1 MLVRFFMLD
10 EKKLIEIIEAALE
23 LKKGTINSGDEEWHS
38 LWDSLGHLS
47 ILVKLDQELEGKC
60 SKIKDLSK
68 ATSINL
74 IKEVLKSNNLYK
86 D

>member
-1 MLVRFFMLD
+1 MLD
-10 EKKLIEIIEAALE
+10 EKKLLEIIEEALE
-23 LKKGTINSGDEEWHS
+23 LKKGTISSGDEEWHS

>member
-1 MLVRFFMLD
+1 MLN
-10 EKKLIEIIEAALE
+10 EKELIDIIEKALE
-23 LKKGTINSGDEEWHS
+23 LRKGTIISGDKDWYS

-47 ILVKLDQELEGKC
+47 ILVKLDQVLGGKC
-60 SKIKDLSK
+60 SKIKELSK
-68 ATSINL
+68 ATNITS

>member
-1 MLVRFFMLD
+1 MVN
-10 EKKLIEIIEAALE
+10 EKELIDIIESALE
-23 LKKGTINSGDEEWHS
+23 IKKGTIVTGDKEWHS

-47 ILVKLDQELEGKC
+47 ILVKLDERLEGKC
-60 SKIKDLSK
+60 SSISELSTS
-68 ATSINL
+68 TSITA

>member
-1 MLVRFFMLD
+1 MVN
-10 EKKLIEIIEAALE
+10 EKELIEIIESALE
-23 LKKGTINSGDEEWHS
+23 IKKGTIVTGDKDWYS

-47 ILVKLDQELEGKC
+47 ILVKLDERLEGKC
-60 SKIKDLSK
+60 SSISELSTS
-68 ATSINL
+68 TSITA

>member
-1 MLVRFFMLD
+1 MLNEKELLD
-10 EKKLIEIIEAALE
+10 IIEKALE
-23 LKKGTINSGDEEWHS
+23 LKKGTIISGDKDWYS

-47 ILVKLDQELEGKC
+47 ILVKLDQELGGKC
-60 SKIKDLSK
+60 SNIKELSK
-68 ATSINL
+68 ATNITS